1 MITPKGTRAPEAERV
16 YTMRYIDKTGCKSA
30 FEKGNDSDIQKMG
43 ALTRTATKIAEANKL
58 GLMKTRQGFYR
69 VIKECGLGAYEDA
82 FSTLAEVDDFLK
94 HLDQHEDTKY

>member
-1 MITPKGTRAPEAERV
+1 
-16 YTMRYIDKTGCKSA
+16 MRFIDKTGCKSA
-30 FEKGNDSDIQKMG
+30 FEKGADHEIQSMG
-43 ALTRTATKIAEANKL
+43 KLTRTACKIAEQNRL